1 MRDKSFFNRSTQM
14 LIISVFLV
22 FVASSCS
29 KSDTESDKEADQV
42 SIYKLLLYPER
53 YHKKRVK
60 TIGFYEYGIISSL
73 YPYEDDMVNRFLF
86 RSMVVYNVKR
96 AQSYELAVCDGNY
109 VELEGLIVTVET
121 GTSGRV
127 VVYLVDVTEVNM
139 VVREG
144 DGSVDLIPCILFY
157 DGT

>member
-1 MRDKSFFNRSTQM
+1 M

-60 TIGFYEYGIISSL
+60 NDRVFTNMG
-73 YPYEDDMVNRFLF
+73 LF
-86 RSMVVYNVKR
+86 RLYIHMR
-96 AQSYELAVCDGNY
+96 T
-109 VELEGLIVTVET
+109 IW
-121 GTSGRV
+121 
-127 VVYLVDVTEVNM
+127 
-139 VVREG
+139 
-144 DGSVDLIPCILFY
+144 
-157 DGT
+157 